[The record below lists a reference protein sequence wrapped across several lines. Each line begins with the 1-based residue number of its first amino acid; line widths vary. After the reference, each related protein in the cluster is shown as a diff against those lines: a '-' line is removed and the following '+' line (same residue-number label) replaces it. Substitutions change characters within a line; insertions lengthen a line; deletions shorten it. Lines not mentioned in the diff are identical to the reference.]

1 MESNV
6 NIIAKSLF
14 AKNSFDEVTEEQL
27 LDYTHAYPY
36 TGIGHFLLAKRKKD
50 KGEPYQAAAAKASL
64 YFNNP
69 LWLHYLLESYPEDI
83 EVPELENVPEV
94 PVVQEVPEEE
104 SEVHDEKVIVEVES
118 VEKVAEPVIENNE
131 AVVAS
136 HENESVE
143 LHDQIP
149 VKEAAITPV
158 STDETSIPA
167 VSTDS
172 SVLAAHS
179 VAPSLEEPL
188 FEPYHTIDYFAS
200 QGIKLRLED
209 LEKDKFGK
217 QLRSFTDWLRTMKKI
232 APVVAGSPVA
242 EPQQD
247 PSEAEIQKVAAESV
261 EASDVETEAMAEVWV
276 KQGKKTRAAAIYR
289 KLSLLNPGKSH
300 YFAAKIDQL
309 ND

>member
-118 VEKVAEPVIENNE
+118 VEKVAKPVIEMNE

-136 HENESVE
+136 HESEPVE
-143 LHDQIP
+143 LHVPIL
-149 VKEAAITPV
+149 VKEADGIPV
-158 STDETSIPA
+158 STAETSIPA
-167 VSTDS
+167 IPTDS
-172 SVLAAHS
+172 SVPIVPS
-179 VAPSLEEPL
+179 VSPTLEEPL

>member
-50 KGEPYQAAAAKASL
+50 NGEPYQAAAAKASL

-83 EVPELENVPEV
+83 EVPEVGKVP
-94 PVVQEVPEEE
+94 EVPEEE
-104 SEVHDEKVIVEVES
+104 SVMHSEKLVVELGE
-118 VEKVAEPVIENNE
+118 VEKVAEPVSENNE

-149 VKEAAITPV
+149 VKEAAIIPV

-167 VSTDS
+167 VPTDS
-172 SVLAAHS
+172 SVPAVHS

-232 APVVAGSPVA
+232 TPVVAGSPVA

-276 KQGKKTRAAAIYR
+276 KQGKKARAAAIYR
-289 KLSLLNPGKSH
+289 KLSLLNPAKSH

>member
-118 VEKVAEPVIENNE
+118 VEKVAEPVIEMNE

-136 HENESVE
+136 HESEPVE
-143 LHDQIP
+143 LHVPIL

-158 STDETSIPA
+158 STDETAIPA
-167 VSTDS
+167 VPTDS
-172 SVLAAHS
+172 SVPAAHS

-232 APVVAGSPVA
+232 APVVAGNPVA

>member
-27 LDYTHAYPY
+27 LEYTHSYPY
-36 TGIGHFLLAKRKKD
+36 TGIGHYLLAKRKKD

-69 LWLHYLLESYPEDI
+69 LWLHYLLESYPEGI
-83 EVPELENVPEV
+83 EVPDVQNVPEV
-94 PVVQEVPEEE
+94 QEVPIVQEVIATE
-104 SEVHDEKVIVEVES
+104 SEVVETVVENSEVGKEMSHEFDPVQNVVTTPVAVEVPEQEVS
-118 VEKVAEPVIENNE
+118 IEQTSSTTQQPVA
-131 AVVAS
+131 AVV
-136 HENESVE
+136 
-143 LHDQIP
+143 
-149 VKEAAITPV
+149 
-158 STDETSIPA
+158 
-167 VSTDS
+167 
-172 SVLAAHS
+172 
-179 VAPSLEEPL
+179 EEPL

-242 EPQQD
+242 ETQQD

-276 KQGKKTRAAAIYR
+276 KQGKKARAAAIYR
-289 KLSLLNPGKSH
+289 KLSLLNPAKSH

>member
-69 LWLHYLLESYPEDI
+69 LWLHFLLESYPEVQ
-83 EVPELENVPEV
+83 EVQEV
-94 PVVQEVPEEE
+94 PVVPLVQEVQEVPEEE
-104 SEVHDEKVIVEVES
+104 SVMHNEKVVVEVGS

-131 AVVAS
+131 VLAAS
-136 HENESVE
+136 HENE
-143 LHDQIP
+143 P
-149 VKEAAITPV
+149 VQLQVPTTPSEPIISPVSSLETPV
-158 STDETSIPA
+158 TTATPA
-167 VSTDS
+167 PIE
-172 SVLAAHS
+172 AS
-179 VAPSLEEPL
+179 VATSTEEPL

-232 APVVAGSPVA
+232 APVVPGSPAA

-276 KQGKKTRAAAIYR
+276 KQGKKARAAAIYR
-289 KLSLLNPGKSH
+289 KLSLLNPAKSH